1 MSNVS
6 DEQPIEF
13 IRLREVKR
21 LTGLSTAT
29 IYRMAVSETFPKQV
43 KLGTK
48 AVAWIKSEVLDWSR
62 EQVKRSRGHV
72 LPPAHNDQQPM
83 SNQG

>member
-1 MSNVS
+1 MSNSS

-43 KLGTK
+43 KLGAK
-48 AVAWIKSEVLDWSR
+48 AVAWIKVEVLEWSR
-62 EQVKRSRGHV
+62 EQVIRSRGRAALSV
-72 LPPAHNDQQPM
+72 QIDQQPM
-83 SNQG
+83 SNRV